1 MTRYQEDP
9 SEYTRLDD
17 PRTATQGP
25 RPVANWARGPAAKPA
40 NREPMTARIVPVLEL
55 ERELTAVR
63 LARSLR
69 RGTRRV

>member
-69 RGTRRV
+69 RDPRRV